1 MGSTKRGHPTDELA
15 QVENGTQPPQSA
27 TLNHVA
33 YMPFAHLIP
42 YNSEAT
48 RVALLVKDDVQS
60 YHRQFM
66 YIAPEQV
73 PLQAPQDPVD
83 AEVGTTP
90 ARSFDG
96 SDTTEFNTDNKACE
110 AAELAKPV
118 WTGYYTFSLA
128 ILPRK

>member
-1 MGSTKRGHPTDELA
+1 
-15 QVENGTQPPQSA
+15 
-27 TLNHVA
+27 
-33 YMPFAHLIP
+33 
-42 YNSEAT
+42 
-48 RVALLVKDDVQS
+48 LLVKDDVES

-66 YIAPEQV
+66 FIAPEQV

-90 ARSFDG
+90 AHSFGG
-96 SDTTEFNTDNKACE
+96 SDTTELNTDNKACE

-128 ILPRK
+128 ILPRKEAARWKIGSGRFGRRADEHGGV